1 MIIMH
6 TEEIKIDLTEIKDKK
21 SRDSVKSLIEAKGIP
36 FQESF
41 NFWTNFENDENDEN
55 ENTIVFSDLHSLG
68 KHILN
73 TNRRIW
79 EFRVKKRNPY
89 FISFIRNNRDEKFT
103 DLIDD
108 ILRASYNRLTVFDAT
123 NHFSK
128 SLHKKDLIDE
138 LLKIVSRNFEPDSL
152 KSVVVNKKN
161 NSFLIELNN
170 GLYGEVTFSDLQLN
184 DITKDLLLDS
194 LKISDQGNSIEI
206 YTNDGEV
213 FDIDADVLKSF
224 FSSDSKKKIKDQ
236 TQLTAN
242 NIGELLRGRR
252 KEKNITQKEL
262 SNLTDIDQAIISKIE
277 TGKHLP
283 RFDTL
288 ERIGNGLGMNVS
300 ELLQN

>member
-1 MIIMH
+1 MH
-6 TEEIKIDLTEIKDKK
+6 TEEIKIDLTEIREKK

-36 FQESF
+36 FQESYS
-41 NFWTNFENDENDEN
+41 FWTNFENDENDEN
-55 ENTIVFSDLHSLG
+55 RNTIVFSDLHSLV
-68 KHILN
+68 KHIRS
-73 TNRRIW
+73 TNQHDW
-79 EFRVKKRNPY
+79 AFRVKKRNPY
-89 FISFIRNNRDEKFT
+89 FISLIRNNRDEKFA

-108 ILRASYNRLTVFDAT
+108 ILKVSYNRLTVIDAT
-123 NHFSK
+123 HHFSK
-128 SLHKKDLIDE
+128 SKHKKDLIEE
-138 LLKIVSRNFEPDSL
+138 LQKIVSRNFEPDSL

-184 DITKDLLLDS
+184 DIAKDLLLDS

-206 YTNDGEV
+206 FTNDGEI

-224 FSSDSKKKIKDQ
+224 FSSDTKKKIKDQ

-242 NIGELLRGRR
+242 NIGELLSRIR
-252 KEKNITQKEL
+252 KEKNITQKVL
-262 SNLTDIDQAIISKIE
+262 SHLTDIDQAIISKIE

-288 ERIGNGLGMNVS
+288 ERIGKGLGMNVS